1 MEQYAK
7 ITDIKI
13 DKNGTLS
20 EYPENLLDEWANQLS
35 KLI

>member
-1 MEQYAK
+1 MY
-7 ITDIKI
+7 
-13 DKNGTLS
+13 KNGTLS